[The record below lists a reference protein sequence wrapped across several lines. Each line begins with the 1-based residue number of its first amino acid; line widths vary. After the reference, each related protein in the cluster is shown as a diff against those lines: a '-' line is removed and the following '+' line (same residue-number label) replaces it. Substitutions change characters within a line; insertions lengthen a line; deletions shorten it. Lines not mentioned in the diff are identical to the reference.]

1 MKIISAFTSNCLVQC
16 AVFLV
21 NIRIKLVESGD
32 TAKQLAELGTTTR
45 LALLLLNCHKIIRFG
60 NFAAGIHTV
69 QSNKTR
75 FVVVNPE

>member
-1 MKIISAFTSNCLVQC
+1 MVLKGQKMKIISAFTSNCLVQC

-45 LALLLLNCHKIIRFG
+45 IGAV
-60 NFAAGIHTV
+60 AAQLPQNYTIWKFCRRNSHGT
-69 QSNKTR
+69 K
-75 FVVVNPE
+75 